1 MCCLSHTKIHARV
14 CTSYP
19 LAMPVSTLHFF
30 GLKFYRSI
38 GNLKDAL
45 SSIYS
50 YMDNELIIIF

>member
-1 MCCLSHTKIHARV
+1 CVLSHTKIHAPV

-19 LAMPVSTLHFF
+19 PAMPVGTFHFF

-38 GNLKDAL
+38 GNLKDVL